1 MKYKNVSFTWFNES
15 VLYADMHIINNVE
28 CIFYWRNEDR
38 KILILQF
45 KEKDENQRVNGLKN
59 DMIDEK

>member
-1 MKYKNVSFTWFNES
+1 
-15 VLYADMHIINNVE
+15 MHIINNVE

>member
-1 MKYKNVSFTWFNES
+1 
-15 VLYADMHIINNVE
+15 MHILLK
-28 CIFYWRNEDR
+28 DR